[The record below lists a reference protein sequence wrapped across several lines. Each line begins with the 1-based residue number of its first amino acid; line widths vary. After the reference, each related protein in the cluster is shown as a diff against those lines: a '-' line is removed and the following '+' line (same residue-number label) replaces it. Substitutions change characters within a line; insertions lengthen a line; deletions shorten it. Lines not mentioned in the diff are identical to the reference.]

1 MSWSAVLPGTAL
13 RVLRA
18 AAGRRALHVVLLAG
32 GLFLLGMLC
41 AEQAHAA
48 DGGPRLGDTV
58 GRVTSGR
65 VVEKAPAVRG
75 DGSDAVLPD
84 LRPVTE
90 EAVRSVR
97 DRVVRPVGDTVEA
110 VTAEAGATAQDAL
123 SALPSV
129 PSVPSAP
136 PVHSPSSPGLVPP
149 SSLPLPSLS
158 LPPLSVL
165 PDHSGAGAPSPPSD
179 QQAVAGLPEHP
190 ATDGPDLAP
199 AAGDAGEPG
208 GSSETAGA
216 DDPAADPAAAD
227 RTVYGP
233 ASAAGGTVSPD
244 VRTGTGRAG
253 PAATEGAKAHGVQGD
268 PDGSLGAAS
277 GADRG
282 VPRHGDAYAVTPYH
296 RIPLR
301 LVASDLVRVD
311 AVGTRD
317 PYRDIPVS
325 PA

>member
-1 MSWSAVLPGTAL
+1 MSWSAVLPGAAL
-13 RVLRA
+13 RVMRT

-32 GLFLLGMLC
+32 GLFVLGMLC

-48 DGGPRLGDTV
+48 DGGTPLGGTV
-58 GRVTSGR
+58 GRAMSVR
-65 VVEKAPAVRG
+65 AVERAPAVRG

-84 LRPVTE
+84 LRPVTGD
-90 EAVRSVR
+90 AVRSVQE
-97 DRVVRPVGDTVEA
+97 RVVRPVGDTVGK
-110 VTAEAGATAQDAL
+110 VTAEVGSTAREAL
-123 SALPSV
+123 SALPS
-129 PSVPSAP
+129 AP
-136 PVHSPSSPGLVPP
+136 PAHSPSSPAPGLAPP

-165 PDHSGAGAPSPPSD
+165 PGLSGAGDSSPPPD
-179 QQAVAGLPEHP
+179 QQAVAGLPERP
-190 ATDGPDLAP
+190 APDGPDLVP
-199 AAGDAGEPG
+199 AADDGDKPG
-208 GSSETAGA
+208 DSSGA
-216 DDPAADPAAAD
+216 AAPDDPADGPSVAG

-233 ASAAGGTVSPD
+233 ASGAGATALPD
-244 VRTGTGRAG
+244 ARTGTGRAG
-253 PAATEGAKAHGVQGD
+253 PAATDGAKADGAQGD
-268 PDGSLGAAS
+268 PDGSLGTAS
-277 GADRG
+277 GADQG

-301 LVASDLVRVD
+301 LVASDPVRVD